1 VTIQEDRIHD
11 DTRDSATAYL
21 ACEVGLV
28 VVELAG
34 AHVGRFRVERR
45 RRARDVAADGTVA
58 VATDRDVLLAE
69 SAGNGDETTGQTDTD
84 DGYRSTGFGP
94 AVAVGVDA
102 DAVVAAS
109 PDRGIYRLLDEEW
122 FQLARIDH
130 DVVAIDGPLIAAEDG
145 VYRATPDGLDHVG
158 LSDVRDVAARGP
170 YAATGDGLYELGNG
184 WMRASEGAFDVVDC
198 SRDRERSHA
207 GAGAELFAR
216 RDGAWTRTDAPGEEP
231 IAGVGYAYGESECTY
246 AVTDAGTIL
255 AREPGDGVGAGSWRT
270 RNVGVQEVHGMAVR

>member
-11 DTRDSATAYL
+11 DTRDGATAYL

-34 AHVGRFRVERR
+34 AQVGRFRVERR
-45 RRARDVAADGTVA
+45 CTARDVAVDGTVA
-58 VATDRDVLLAE
+58 VATDEDVLLADAAGNDDG
-69 SAGNGDETTGQTDTD
+69 SAGQVGTD

-109 PDRGIYRLLDEEW
+109 PDRGIHRLLDGEW
-122 FQLARIDH
+122 FQLARIDG
-130 DVVAIDGPLIAAEDG
+130 DVRAIDGSLVAAGDG
-145 VYRATPDGLDHVG
+145 VYRATTDGLDEVG
-158 LSDVRDVAARGP
+158 LADVRDVAARGP

-184 WMRASEGAFDVVDC
+184 WMRATEGAFDVVAC

-207 GAGAELFAR
+207 GAGPELFAR
-216 RDGAWTRTDAPGEEP
+216 REGEWTRTDAPAEEP
-231 IAGVGYAYGESECTY
+231 IAGVGYAYGDGECTY
-246 AVTDAGTIL
+246 AVTRTGTVL
-255 AREPGDGVGAGSWRT
+255 AREPGDGVGAGAWRT
-270 RNVGVQEVHGMAVR
+270 RNVGVRDVRGMAVR